1 MCETAMMVS
10 LQPKVSN
17 LRRSWLERLL
27 DVVRE
32 LGNLSDIDQ
41 TLHRIAEASVEYLE
55 FGAAAINV
63 VSADGQMVVR
73 AVAGPPDIGQLLG
86 RSSPVKCWQDLL
98 DAAEPW
104 GSLRF
109 FSHHQDRRLLDRIAT
124 WIGEAPAVAYPGDWH
139 PEDMLF
145 APLYSPD
152 GTLLGVLSVD
162 QPASGHRPDF
172 EQRTVLELFA
182 NQAAVA
188 ITESRAR
195 DHAEARRWEAE
206 HRWQVTFERSPIGA
220 AIVGQDGEL
229 LQVNQSLVGM
239 LGYPREELLQRRLS
253 QLTHPDDVEEGTALF
268 NELLDGTRDSYE
280 SHKRLLHADGH
291 LVFGLLHVGVIRN
304 SAGDLQSIVAQIND
318 VTQRKQAEDRLAHRA
333 MHDPLTELPNR
344 TMLEELLAGYL
355 SSGRP
360 AGVLY
365 CDLDRFKIV
374 NDSLGHE
381 AGDELLLVLSHRL
394 RDALPACAILGRV
407 GGDEFVALAPDIA
420 DPKRLHGIAQR
431 LASAL
436 EQPLVVR
443 GHLHTASLSI
453 GITVGSAGHDHPD
466 EVLREADL
474 ALLRAKRRGR
484 ARIEMYDPTQDKPV
498 TVHELELEHSLR
510 SALADNRGLVP
521 YFQPIISLL
530 DNTAVGYEA
539 LVRWEHAEH
548 GLLDPDDFL
557 PMAEQTGL
565 IVPLGW
571 WMLATCCR
579 VAGDARLTGGSAQWV
594 AVNASGSQLGR
605 GQLVPEIQRG
615 LELGGLTPDQL
626 HLEITESALVEA
638 SPAAIK
644 EVHAVADLGVKIALD
659 DFGTGYSSLSLLRNL
674 PVSTVKIDR
683 SFVAPIATDRSARAI
698 VRAVIG
704 LCQELNIRTVAE
716 GIETSEQLTSVRAL
730 GCCQGQ
736 GYLLGRPLP
745 LS

>member
-1 MCETAMMVS
+1 MMVS
-10 LQPKVSN
+10 PMPLPKVSG

-32 LGNLSDIDQ
+32 LGTTGEVDQ
-41 TLHRIAEASVEYLE
+41 ILNRIAVAAVEFLE

-63 VSADGQMVVR
+63 VEPDGEVVVR
-73 AVAGPPDIGQLLG
+73 AVAGPPDIAQLLG
-86 RSSPVKCWQDLL
+86 RSSSLRSWQELL
-98 DAAEPW
+98 EAAEPW

-109 FSHHQDRRLLDRIAT
+109 FGHQQDRRVIGRIAT
-124 WIGEAPAVAYPGDWH
+124 WTSAASSREGRPDGWH
-139 PEDMLF
+139 PEDSLF
-145 APLYSPD
+145 APLFAPD

-162 QPASGHRPDF
+162 QPASGLLPNS

-182 NQAAVA
+182 SQAAVA
-188 ITESRAR
+188 IAESRAR
-195 DHAEARRWEAE
+195 DRAEARRWEAE

-229 LQVNQSLVGM
+229 LQVNDSLVEM
-239 LGYPREELLQRRLS
+239 LGYPREELLRLRLS
-253 QLTHPDDVEEGTALF
+253 QLTHPDDIDEGTALF

-280 SHKRLLHADGH
+280 NQKRLVHADGH
-291 LVFGLLHVGVIRN
+291 VVFGLLHVGVIRN
-304 SAGDLQSIVAQIND
+304 STGAIQSIVAQIND
-318 VTQRKQAEDRLAHRA
+318 VTQRKHAEDRLAHRA

-344 TMLEELLAGYL
+344 TMLQELLAGYL
-355 SSGRP
+355 DAGRP

-394 RDALPACAILGRV
+394 RDALPAGITLGRV
-407 GGDEFVALAPDIA
+407 GGDEFVALAPGED
-420 DPKRLHGIAQR
+420 DPRRLYALAQR
-431 LASAL
+431 MTTAL

-453 GITVGSAGHDHPD
+453 GITVGGPGYDHPD

-510 SALADNRGLVP
+510 SALAEDRGLVP
-521 YFQPIISLL
+521 YFQPIVGLL
-530 DNTAVGYEA
+530 DNVAVGYEA
-539 LVRWEHAEH
+539 LVRWEHAEQ
-548 GLLDPDDFL
+548 GLLDPDGFL

-571 WMLATCCR
+571 WMLATCCKA
-579 VAGDARLTGGSAQWV
+579 AGDARLTGGSAQWV

-605 GQLVPEIQRG
+605 GQLVPEIRRG
-615 LELGGLTPDQL
+615 LELGGLTPDRL

-638 SPAAIK
+638 SPAAIR
-644 EVHAVADLGVKIALD
+644 EVHEVADLGVKIALD

-683 SFVAPIATDRSARAI
+683 SFVAPIATDRNARAI

-716 GIETSEQLTSVRAL
+716 GIETQEQLTSVRAL

-736 GYLLGRPLP
+736 GYLLGRPMP

>member
-1 MCETAMMVS
+1 MMVTPMP
-10 LQPKVSN
+10 LPKVSG

-32 LGNLSDIDQ
+32 LGTTGEVDQ
-41 TLHRIAEASVEYLE
+41 TLNRIAEAAVEFLE

-63 VSADGQMVVR
+63 VEPDGEVVVR
-73 AVAGPPDIGQLLG
+73 AVAGPPDIKQLLG
-86 RSSPVKCWQDLL
+86 RSSSLQSWQDLL
-98 DAAEPW
+98 EAAEPW

-109 FSHHQDRRLLDRIAT
+109 FGHQQDRRVIGRIAT
-124 WIGEAPAVAYPGDWH
+124 WTATTTATESRPGNWH
-139 PEDMLF
+139 PEDSLF
-145 APLYSPD
+145 APLFAQD

-162 QPASGHRPDF
+162 QPAGGLLPNS

-182 NQAAVA
+182 SQAAVA
-188 ITESRAR
+188 IAESRAR
-195 DHAEARRWEAE
+195 DRAEARRWEAE

-229 LQVNQSLVGM
+229 LQVNESLVGM
-239 LGYPREELLQRRLS
+239 LGYRREELLRLRLS
-253 QLTHPDDVEEGTALF
+253 QLTHPDDVDEGTALF

-280 SHKRLLHADGH
+280 NQKRLVHADGH
-291 LVFGLLHVGVIRN
+291 VVFGLLHVGVIRN
-304 SAGDLQSIVAQIND
+304 SAGAIQSIVAQIND

-333 MHDPLTELPNR
+333 MHDSLTELPNR
-344 TMLEELLAGYL
+344 TLLEELLAGYL
-355 SSGRP
+355 DAGRP

-394 RDALPACAILGRV
+394 RDALPAGVTLGRV
-407 GGDEFVALAPDIA
+407 GGDEFVVLAPDED
-420 DPKRLHGIAQR
+420 DPRRLYALAQR
-431 LASAL
+431 MTTAL
-436 EQPLVVR
+436 EQPLVIR

-453 GITVGSAGHDHPD
+453 GITVGGAGYDHPD

-510 SALADNRGLVP
+510 SALAENRGLVP
-521 YFQPIISLL
+521 YFQPIVGLL
-530 DNTAVGYEA
+530 DNVAVGYEA
-539 LVRWEHAEH
+539 LVRWEHAEQ
-548 GLLDPDDFL
+548 GLLDPDAFL

-571 WMLATCCR
+571 WMLATCCKA
-579 VAGDARLTGGSAQWV
+579 AGDARLTGGSAQWV

-605 GQLVPEIQRG
+605 GQLVPEIRRG
-615 LELGGLTPDQL
+615 LELGGLSPERL

-638 SPAAIK
+638 SPAAIR
-644 EVHAVADLGVKIALD
+644 EVHEVADLGVKIALD

-683 SFVAPIATDRSARAI
+683 SFVAPIATDRNARAI

-716 GIETSEQLTSVRAL
+716 GIETQEQLTSVRAL

-736 GYLLGRPLP
+736 GYLLGRPMP
-745 LS
+745 LA

>member
-10 LQPKVSN
+10 PPRVSD

-32 LGNLSDIDQ
+32 LGALSDIDQ
-41 TLHRIAEASVEYLE
+41 TLNRIAEAAVEFLE

-63 VSADGQMVVR
+63 VESGGEVVVR
-73 AVAGPPDIGQLLG
+73 AVAGPPDIRQLLG
-86 RSSPVKCWQDLL
+86 RSSPLPYWQDLL
-98 DAAEPW
+98 NAAEPW

-109 FSHHQDRRLLDRIAT
+109 FGHDQDRRVIDRIAT
-124 WIGEAPAVAYPGDWH
+124 WTSDEAASETGPGSWH
-139 PEDMLF
+139 PEDSLF
-145 APLYSPD
+145 APLFASD
-152 GTLLGVLSVD
+152 GALLGVLSVD
-162 QPASGHRPDF
+162 QPASGQLPDP

-188 ITESRAR
+188 IAESRAR
-195 DHAEARRWEAE
+195 DRAEARRWEAE
-206 HRWQVTFERSPIGA
+206 HRWQVTFERSPVGA
-220 AIVGQDGEL
+220 AILSENGHL
-229 LQVNQSLVGM
+229 LQVNESLVEM
-239 LGYPREELLQRRLS
+239 LGFPREQLLQRRLS
-253 QLTHPDDVEEGTALF
+253 QLTHPDDVEAGAALF
-268 NELLDGTRDSYE
+268 DELLDGSRDSYE
-280 SHKRLLHADGH
+280 SQKRLIHANGQV
-291 LVFGLLHVGVIRN
+291 VFGLLHVGVIRN
-304 SAGDLQSIVAQIND
+304 PGGAIQSIVAQIND

-333 MHDPLTELPNR
+333 MHDSLTELPNR
-344 TMLEELLAGYL
+344 TLLEELLAGYL
-355 SSGRP
+355 ASGQP

-381 AGDELLLVLSHRL
+381 AGDELLLILSHRL
-394 RDALPACAILGRV
+394 RDALPAGITLGRV
-407 GGDEFVALAPDIA
+407 GGDEFVALAPGED
-420 DPKRLHGIAQR
+420 DPRRLQALAQR

-436 EQPLVVR
+436 EQPLMVR

-453 GITVGSAGHDHPD
+453 GITVGGASHDHPD

-484 ARIEMYDPTQDKPV
+484 ARVEVYDPTQDKPV
-498 TVHELELEHSLR
+498 TLHELELEHSLR

-521 YFQPIISLL
+521 YFQPIVGLL
-530 DNTAVGYEA
+530 DNAAVGYEA
-539 LVRWEHAEH
+539 LVRWEHAEQ

-579 VAGDARLTGGSAQWV
+579 AAGDVRLTGGSAQWV

-605 GQLVPEIQRG
+605 GQLVQEIRRG
-615 LELGGLTPDQL
+615 LDGSGLAPERL

-644 EVHAVADLGVKIALD
+644 EVHDVAELGVRIALD
-659 DFGTGYSSLSLLRNL
+659 DFGTGYSSLSLLRDL

-683 SFVAPIATDRSARAI
+683 SFVAPIAADRSARAI
-698 VRAVIG
+698 VRSVIG
-704 LCQELNIRTVAE
+704 LCQELGITTVAE
-716 GIETSEQLTSVRAL
+716 GIETQEQLTSVKTL
-730 GCCQGQ
+730 GCNQGQ

-745 LS
+745 LG

>member
-1 MCETAMMVS
+1 MMES
-10 LQPKVSN
+10 RPPEVSN

-27 DVVRE
+27 AVVRE
-32 LGNLSDIDQ
+32 LGAISDIDR
-41 TLHRIAEASVEYLE
+41 TLDRIAEATVQFLE

-63 VSADGQMVVR
+63 VDVDDQVVVR
-73 AVAGPPDIGQLLG
+73 AVAGPPDIRQLLG
-86 RSSPVKCWQDLL
+86 RSSRLQYWQDLL

-109 FSHHQDRRLLDRIAT
+109 VGHQNRRLLDRIAT
-124 WIGEAPAVAYPGDWH
+124 WTSGGTAAEERPGSWH
-139 PEDMLF
+139 QEDSLF
-145 APLYSPD
+145 APLYAPD
-152 GTLLGVLSVD
+152 GALLGVLSVD
-162 QPASGHRPDF
+162 QPASGQRPNL

-188 ITESRAR
+188 IMESRAR
-195 DHAEARRWEAE
+195 DRAEARRWEAE

-220 AIVGQDGEL
+220 AIVSEDGEL
-229 LQVNQSLVGM
+229 LQVNESLVDM
-239 LGYPREELLQRRLS
+239 LGYPREQLLQRRLS
-253 QLTHPDDVEEGTALF
+253 ELTHPEDVDLGTAAF
-268 NELLDGTRDSYE
+268 EKLLQGSHDSYE
-280 SHKRLLHADGH
+280 SLKRLVHADGH
-291 LVFGLLHVGVIRN
+291 AVFGLLHVGIIRN
-304 SAGDLQSIVAQIND
+304 SAGGIQSIVAQIND
-318 VTQRKQAEDRLAHRA
+318 MTQRKRAEDRLAHRA

-344 TMLEELLAGYL
+344 TLLEELLAGYL
-355 SSGRP
+355 DAGRP

-394 RDALPACAILGRV
+394 RDALPAGVTLGRV
-407 GGDEFVALAPDIA
+407 GGDEFVALAPDED
-420 DPKRLHGIAQR
+420 DPRRLHELAER
-431 LASAL
+431 LTAAL
-436 EQPLVVR
+436 EQPLVIR

-453 GITVGSAGHDHPD
+453 GITVSGTGHDHPD

-498 TVHELELEHSLR
+498 TLHELELEHSLR

-521 YFQPIISLL
+521 FFQPIVSLL
-530 DNTAVGYEA
+530 DNAAVGYEA
-539 LVRWEHAEH
+539 LVRWEHPEQ

-571 WMLATCCR
+571 WMLATCCLA
-579 VAGDARLTGGSAQWV
+579 AGDLRLTGGGARWV

-615 LELGGLTPDQL
+615 LAAGGLPPERL

-638 SPAAIK
+638 SPAAIR
-644 EVHAVADLGVKIALD
+644 EVREVADLGVRIALD
-659 DFGTGYSSLSLLRNL
+659 DFGTGYSSLSLLRDL

-683 SFVAPIATDRSARAI
+683 SFVAPIASDRSARAI
-698 VRAVIG
+698 VRSVIA
-704 LCQELNIRTVAE
+704 LCQELEITTVAE
-716 GIETSEQLTSVRAL
+716 GIETPEQLTSVRAL
-730 GCCQGQ
+730 GCDHGQ

-745 LS
+745 LN

>member
-1 MCETAMMVS
+1 MMVS
-10 LQPKVSN
+10 PQSNVST

-27 DVVRE
+27 AVVRE
-32 LGNLSDIDQ
+32 LGAISDIDQ
-41 TLHRIAEASVEYLE
+41 TLNRIAEATVEFLE

-63 VSADGQMVVR
+63 VAPDGQVVVR

-86 RSSPVKCWQDLL
+86 RSSPLQYWQDLL
-98 DAAEPW
+98 EAAEPW

-109 FSHHQDRRLLDRIAT
+109 FSHEQDRRVLDRIAT
-124 WIGEAPAVAYPGDWH
+124 WTGNGAAAAQPGDWH
-139 PEDMLF
+139 PEDSLF
-145 APLYSPD
+145 APLFSPD
-152 GTLLGVLSVD
+152 GVLLGILSVD
-162 QPASGHRPDF
+162 QPASGERPNL

-182 NQAAVA
+182 SQAAVA
-188 ITESRAR
+188 IADSRAR

-220 AIVGQDGEL
+220 AILSQDGEL
-229 LQVNQSLVGM
+229 LQVNQSLVDM
-239 LGYPREELLQRRLS
+239 LGYPRERLQQYRLS
-253 QLTHPDDVEEGTALF
+253 QLTHPDDVELGTAAF
-268 NELLDGTRDSYE
+268 NEMVVGFRDSYE
-280 SHKRLLHADGH
+280 SEKRLVHADGH
-291 LVFGLLHVGVIRN
+291 LVFSLLHVGVIRT
-304 SAGDLQSIVAQIND
+304 STGDVQSIVAQIND
-318 VTQRKQAEDRLAHRA
+318 VTQRKHAEDQLAHRA
-333 MHDPLTELPNR
+333 MHDSLTELPNR
-344 TMLEELLAGYL
+344 TLLEELLAGYL

-360 AGVLY
+360 VGVLY

-394 RDALPACAILGRV
+394 RDALPACSTLGRV
-407 GGDEFVALAPDIA
+407 GGDEFVALAPDID
-420 DPKRLHGIAQR
+420 DPQRLHGIAQR
-431 LASAL
+431 LAAAL

-453 GITVGSAGHDHPD
+453 GITVGGAGHEHPD
-466 EVLREADL
+466 EILREADL

-484 ARIEMYDPTQDKPV
+484 SRIEMYDPTQDKPV
-498 TVHELELEHSLR
+498 TLHELELEHSLR
-510 SALADNRGLVP
+510 SALSENRGLVP
-521 YFQPIISLL
+521 YFQPIVSLL

-539 LVRWEHAEH
+539 LVRWEHAEQ

-579 VAGDARLTGGSAQWV
+579 AAGDARLTGGSAQWV

-605 GQLVPEIQRG
+605 GQLVPEIRRG
-615 LELGGLTPDQL
+615 LDASGLSPDRL

-644 EVHAVADLGVKIALD
+644 EVREVADLGVRIALD
-659 DFGTGYSSLSLLRNL
+659 DFGTGYSSLSLLRDL

-683 SFVAPIATDRSARAI
+683 SFVAPIAADHSARAI
-698 VRAVIG
+698 VRSVIG
-704 LCQELNIRTVAE
+704 LCQELGITTVAE
-716 GIETSEQLTSVRAL
+716 GIETQEQLTSVRAL
-730 GCCQGQ
+730 GCDHGQ
-736 GYLLGRPLP
+736 GYLLGRPVP
-745 LS
+745 LE

>member
-1 MCETAMMVS
+1 MQLGS
-10 LQPKVSN
+10 PRVSN

-27 DVVRE
+27 AVVRE
-32 LGNLSDIDQ
+32 LGAISDIDQ
-41 TLHRIAEASVEYLE
+41 TLNRIAEATVEFLD

-63 VSADGQMVVR
+63 VDADNLVVR
-73 AVAGPPDIGQLLG
+73 AVAGPPDIRQLLG
-86 RSSPVKCWQDLL
+86 RSSPVRYWQDLL

-109 FSHHQDRRLLDRIAT
+109 FGHDQDRRVIGRIAT
-124 WIGEAPAVAYPGDWH
+124 WTSSRTAVGTQPGSWH
-139 PEDMLF
+139 PEDSLF
-145 APLYSPD
+145 APLFAAD
-152 GTLLGVLSVD
+152 GALLGVLSVD
-162 QPASGHRPDF
+162 QPASGQLPDL
-172 EQRTVLELFA
+172 EQRTMLELFA

-188 ITESRAR
+188 IAESRAR
-195 DHAEARRWEAE
+195 DRAEARRWEAE

-220 AIVGQDGEL
+220 AILSESGEL
-229 LQVNQSLVGM
+229 LQVNESLVQM
-239 LGYPREELLQRRLS
+239 LGYPREVLLQRRLS
-253 QLTHPDDVEEGTALF
+253 QLTHPDDVDPGTAAF
-268 NELLDGTRDSYE
+268 GELLDGSQESYE
-280 SHKRLLHADGH
+280 SQKRLLHADGH
-291 LVFGLLHVGVIRN
+291 VVFGLLHVGVIRN
-304 SAGDLQSIVAQIND
+304 SAGGIQSIVAQIND
-318 VTQRKQAEDRLAHRA
+318 ITQRTRAEDRLAHRA

-344 TMLEELLAGYL
+344 TLLEELLAGYL
-355 SSGRP
+355 DAGRP

-394 RDALPACAILGRV
+394 RDALPAGVTLGRV
-407 GGDEFVALAPDIA
+407 GGDEFVALAPDED
-420 DPKRLHGIAQR
+420 DPYRLHQLAQR
-431 LASAL
+431 LTSAL
-436 EQPLVVR
+436 EQPLVIR

-453 GITVGSAGHDHPD
+453 GITVSGTGHDHPD

-484 ARIEMYDPTQDKPV
+484 ARIEMYDPTQDKAG
-498 TVHELELEHSLR
+498 TLHELELEHSLR

-521 YFQPIISLL
+521 YFQPIVDLL
-530 DNTAVGYEA
+530 DNAAVGYEA
-539 LVRWEHAEH
+539 LVRWEHAEQ

-571 WMLATCCR
+571 WMLATCCLA
-579 VAGDARLTGGSAQWV
+579 AGDRRLTGGGARWV

-605 GQLVPEIQRG
+605 GQLVPEIRRG
-615 LELGGLTPDQL
+615 LAAGGLAPDQL

-644 EVHAVADLGVKIALD
+644 EVREVADLGVRIALD
-659 DFGTGYSSLSLLRNL
+659 DFGTGYSSLSLLRDL

-683 SFVAPIATDRSARAI
+683 SFVAPIASDRSARAI
-698 VRAVIG
+698 VRSVIA
-704 LCQELNIRTVAE
+704 LCQELEITTVAE
-716 GIETSEQLTSVRAL
+716 GIETQEQLTSVRTL
-730 GCCQGQ
+730 GCDHGQ

-745 LS
+745 LD